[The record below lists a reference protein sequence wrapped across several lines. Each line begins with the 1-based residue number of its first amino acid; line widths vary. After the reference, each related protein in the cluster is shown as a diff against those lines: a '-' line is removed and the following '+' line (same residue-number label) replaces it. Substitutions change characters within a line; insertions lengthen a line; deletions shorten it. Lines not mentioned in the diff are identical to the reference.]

1 MAIAPARP
9 LTRPER
15 PPAPALPP
23 APARGRG
30 LPLPVLAAVLA
41 LLTVLSRLP
50 FRSRYLFSW
59 DSANFALALEQYNVA
74 FHQPQPPGYPLY
86 VGAARA
92 LLPLLGEANASYV
105 ALSIGA
111 SGLAVF
117 CLTLCAAKLGGRT
130 VALLAAFLLATSSV
144 FWSQGEVAYPYAFLA
159 LFSSLVGWLPLV
171 AREGGRGSTAVV
183 VLTGGVIGVGA
194 GFRSE
199 LLPFLLPLWLY
210 GAWGLESA
218 ATKERSGGA
227 SAAGGA
233 PRGARPWALAGGGLL
248 LALAVLAWYV
258 PMVLLSGG
266 WSAYQQATGS
276 YYAYFIQTTSGAG
289 KLLLGVLENT
299 RGVVGFLY
307 NGLGLAL
314 LPALYALGR
323 TFSPPQIVRDWR
335 SRFLLLWLLPPLAFY
350 VLVHI
355 GNPGYVLSFLPP
367 LCIYSA
373 MATFVFFEDLREA
386 VTLLGAGRLWPAALS
401 RSLSSPAWVAPAAT
415 ATLLAVGAVN
425 GGLFLFA
432 SGEGRLREI
441 RQIDRTLERQIAEVQ
456 RRYPPASSV
465 IFAYDRSRQ
474 FRYYL
479 PRHKIELL
487 FDVAVAGAVT
497 DTSRYWERRQ
507 VYRVP
512 PGVDAVLFP
521 DLDRNSSDTPGLV
534 QAVDLGEGVSLYVA
548 RVQTGDEVRYGY
560 QYASVGRRE

>member
-9 LTRPER
+9 LTRPE
-15 PPAPALPP
+15 PPQAPASHPP
-23 APARGRG
+23 SPRRRG
-30 LPLPVLAAVLA
+30 LPLPALAAGLALVTVLA
-41 LLTVLSRLP
+41 RLP
-50 FRSRYLFSW
+50 FRSRFLFSW

-117 CLTLCAAKLGGRT
+117 CLTLCAAKLGGRA

-159 LFSSLVGWLPLV
+159 LFSSLVGWLTLV

-210 GAWGLESA
+210 GAWG
-218 ATKERSGGA
+218 RPA
-227 SAAGGA
+227 S
-233 PRGARPWALAGGGLL
+233 RGARLWALAGGGLL

-258 PMVLLSGG
+258 PMVRLSGG
-266 WSAYQQATGS
+266 WEAYQQATGS

-350 VLVHI
+350 ILVHI

-367 LCIYSA
+367 LCVYSA

-386 VTLLGAGRLWPAALS
+386 VTLLGAGRPWPAALS
-401 RSLSSPAWVAPAAT
+401 RSLSSQAWVAPAAT

-474 FRYYL
+474 YRYYL

-548 RVQTGDEVRYGY
+548 RVQPGDEVRYGY
-560 QYASVGRRE
+560 QYASVGPRQ